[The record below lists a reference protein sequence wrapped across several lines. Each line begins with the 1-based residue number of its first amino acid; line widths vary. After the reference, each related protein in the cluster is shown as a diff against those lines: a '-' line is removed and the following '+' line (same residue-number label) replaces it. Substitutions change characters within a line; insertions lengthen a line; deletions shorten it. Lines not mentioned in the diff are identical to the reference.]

1 MEGAATRFGGSGA
14 GAPSPR
20 GVVAAP
26 MAVRRGRK
34 ERGFG
39 DAAAPGAGEPPRLT
53 APAEG
58 IALPEAADG
67 LQT

>member
-1 MEGAATRFGGSGA
+1 MLLRGLGAAVP
-14 GAPSPR
+14 APRPLG